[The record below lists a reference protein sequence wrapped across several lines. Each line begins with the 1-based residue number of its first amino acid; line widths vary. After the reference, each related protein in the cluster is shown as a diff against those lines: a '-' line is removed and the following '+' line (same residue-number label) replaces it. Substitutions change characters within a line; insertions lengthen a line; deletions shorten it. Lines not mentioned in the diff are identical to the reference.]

1 MIFMTRNNYLYYT
14 ESKNGINFDEP
25 KLINTNLDELKGTY
39 NYIYKTTF
47 ILRGNGIELYIPYKV
62 NGRWKMYHKVMTLD
76 NFYKELN
83 N

>member
-1 MIFMTRNNYLYYT
+1 MIKYKLYYT
-14 ESKNGINFDEP
+14 ESNDGMNFNTP
-25 KLINTNLDELKGTY
+25 KLINTELNELNGISH
-39 NYIYKTTF
+39 NIYKSSF
-47 ILRGNGIELYIPYKV
+47 IINDDSIELYIPYKV